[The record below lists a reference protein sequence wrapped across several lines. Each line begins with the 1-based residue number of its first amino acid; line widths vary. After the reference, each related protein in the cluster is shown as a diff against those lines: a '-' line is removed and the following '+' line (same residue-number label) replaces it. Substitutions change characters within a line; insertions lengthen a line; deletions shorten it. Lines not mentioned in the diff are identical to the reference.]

1 MIALISIKWIKK
13 IVNKFL
19 ITGDKIMPE
28 IHLQQ
33 LGFTYSASGPFTGN
47 KERFQNFM
55 QTENVSYI

>member
-1 MIALISIKWIKK
+1 MNKK

-28 IHLQQ
+28 MHLQQ
-33 LGFTYSASGPFTGN
+33 LRFTYSASGPFTGN
-47 KERFQNFM
+47 KERFQKFM